1 MTELIIIRIVRTQRN
16 LRPRFRLDAS
26 KIKSCSH
33 YGGKLKDNTRTDWTN
48 SWCSWVLRE
57 PLKKNVPNHMN
68 LQRKIMIQFNHI

>member
-1 MTELIIIRIVRTQRN
+1 MTELIVIRIVRTQRN

-33 YGGKLKDNTRTDWTN
+33 FGRKIKDNTPTNWTN
-48 SWCSWVLRE
+48 FLAFMGFRE

-68 LQRKIMIQFNHI
+68 LQRKIMTQFNNI